1 MHGNKMAAAHADGT
15 NLTGTGSIAELLN
28 KAFMLFDYVEAH
40 GDTFS
45 IERRNKMAQI
55 KQKVGNELY

>member
-1 MHGNKMAAAHADGT
+1 MGFHIIEEHERLVQK
-15 NLTGTGSIAELLN
+15 
-28 KAFMLFDYVEAH
+28 FFDYVEAH

-55 KQKVGNELY
+55 KQKIGDVS